1 MVLLKALVV
10 NLPTSQQNNE
20 EKYQLQLD
28 LGTYTHETIFFCQ
41 CNKAI
46 TNRMKCSTLQT
57 IHQIFVCRCMYLPY
71 LTQFNIISYGRLC
84 AHPKETCDNLIV
96 LKLKN
101 YWSFFQQ
108 DWVKCDEKLSLGEP
122 APTRVPW

>member
-1 MVLLKALVV
+1 L
-10 NLPTSQQNNE
+10 
-20 EKYQLQLD
+20 
-28 LGTYTHETIFFCQ
+28 FCR
-41 CNKAI
+41 CKKAI

-57 IHQIFVCRCMYLPY
+57 IHQVFVCRCMYLRY
-71 LTQFNIISYGRLC
+71 LTQFEIISYGRLC

-108 DWVKCDEKLSLGEP
+108 DWVKCDGKLSLGEP
-122 APTRVPW
+122 EPTREPW